1 MFGSTFS
8 KKHFKKK
15 GPDLE
20 QTLKDL
26 VGHVVQCEDGVFRR
40 VVEAVEPVGG
50 WQAKSGLIIINE
62 HDPQSNMG
70 HYVHM
75 LTVQCVLMGLSP
87 PSTEAKQA
95 ASRLWRSMVIAN
107 AKDLHESQRKGKLP
121 LDFND

>member
-8 KKHFKKK
+8 RKHFKKK

-20 QTLKDL
+20 KVLQDL
-26 VGHVVQCEDGVFRR
+26 VGHVVMCEDGVFRR
-40 VVEAVEPVGG
+40 VMEATEPVGG
-50 WQAKSGLIIINE
+50 YQAKSGLIIINE
-62 HDPQSNMG
+62 HDPQSKMG

-75 LTVQCVLMGLSP
+75 LTVQCVLMGLP
-87 PSTEAKQA
+87 PPTREAKEA

-107 AKDLHESQRKGKLP
+107 AKDLHSAQRKGKMP